1 MKDFK
6 KLVKE
11 ALTPHYLRENKEFKV
26 GDKVTYLGHPG
37 VITATEK
44 DPIGRDFVSISYDK
58 GTKKMEVDMILA
70 KSDVVKAVN
79 ETKYRVEFTNQD
91 GEKAKS
97 RVYNSEKEADKKE
110 KQLVD
115 SGIKKAKVVKVEE
128 SINENEAP
136 VKVGDKLKM
145 AYQGSTVRGKT
156 GVVTSVSD
164 DMAQVDFGGGD
175 SYGILFSRIRGNEII
190 NEVESGDVV
199 TYKGEDHTV
208 QRIEDD
214 ELGVRIYIRPNEK
227 SYYGGRKDTFWVKPE
242 DLKEDMN
249 DPVLVK
255 ARAAKMAAEK
265 EKSKQAELDKKYGS
279 SFMDKLYANG

>member
-11 ALTPHYLRENKEFKV
+11 ALTPHYLRENKKFEV

-58 GTKKMEVDMILA
+58 GTGKRKVRMILA

-79 ETKYRVEFTNQD
+79 ETKYRVEFTTQD

-128 SINENEAP
+128 SINEGA
-136 VKVGDKLKM
+136 KK
-145 AYQGSTVRGKT
+145 YF
-156 GVVTSVSD
+156 GV
-164 DMAQVDFGGGD
+164 FRKGGNMGQ
-175 SYGILFSRIRGNEII
+175 GNEKL
-190 NEVESGDVV
+190 VYSFVD
-199 TYKGEDHTV
+199 
-208 QRIEDD
+208 
-214 ELGVRIYIRPNEK
+214 
-227 SYYGGRKDTFWVKPE
+227 
-242 DLKEDMN
+242 KE
-249 DPVLVK
+249 
-255 ARAAKMAAEK
+255 
-265 EKSKQAELDKKYGS
+265 
-279 SFMDKLYANG
+279 